1 MGRMANVLRLLRLGW
16 IVCALGLVAG
26 CGGGPQDPVL
36 RDLESLG
43 LVTDQGQAA
52 LEQSYFEITN
62 RLRAGDVEVVETFL
76 SAGLIFNVA
85 GTIQDLE
92 RMRTSD
98 NGADIDRAI
107 EILQAADPVA
117 AGRQLDEEARRLAL
131 DNAVADV
138 PDSYH
143 EFLANR
149 CGRFVVIVA
158 LCVENIV
165 DVLVQIFEEP
175 AGPRRQFGMWVN
187 VVPPSRL
194 GRSTRLS
201 FLVITEAAGGARV
214 CLIDDPT
221 FGDERLGGSFN
232 DEGALSVGFG
242 FGSVTIVVQDQGGV
256 DVLDWSGRTY
266 QRVTAPIT
274 GALEAYDRCFDP

>member
-1 MGRMANVLRLLRLGW
+1 MGMLANVLRLGW
-16 IVCALGLVAG
+16 LVCALGLVAG
-26 CGGGPQDPVL
+26 CGGDPQDSDL

-43 LVTDQGQAA
+43 LVTDQGQDAFGQSYDEIINRLYEGDA
-52 LEQSYFEITN
+52 EVVDLFVRIGLIDDVARTIQYMEQSRN
-62 RLRAGDVEVVETFL
+62 GD
-76 SAGLIFNVA
+76 N
-85 GTIQDLE
+85 
-92 RMRTSD
+92 
-98 NGADIDRAI
+98 NADIDRAI
-107 EILQAADPVA
+107 NILQAADPVA

-187 VVPPSRL
+187 VRPPSRL
-194 GRSTRLS
+194 SRSTRLS